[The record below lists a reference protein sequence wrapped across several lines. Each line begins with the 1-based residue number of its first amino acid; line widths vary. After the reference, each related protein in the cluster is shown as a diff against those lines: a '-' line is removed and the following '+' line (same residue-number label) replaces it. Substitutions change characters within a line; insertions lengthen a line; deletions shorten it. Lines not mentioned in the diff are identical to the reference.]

1 MQKAVIRALQEQA
14 EGDPLGKAETTAQLE
29 TYLSG
34 GSVPD
39 EARRKYPERLTSK
52 RSTEV
57 LRNQQELAVE
67 VVEEELEEHPIAD
80 PEVADGIP
88 RIDKRRIAID
98 ARTAIL
104 GENPR
109 AQREMIRSSLPE
121 GFYLC
126 VSGKRSVRTLHQ
138 LGACYLLPD
147 VDYARDSFAGTV
159 MPLKSENSTWC
170 ARSVRGRASTRLM
183 SLASRRFPHPRQRAS
198 RSDDGHWAGRG
209 TLVT

>member
-14 EGDPLGKAETTAQLE
+14 EGDPLGEAETTAQLA

-34 GSVPD
+34 RSVPD
-39 EARRKYPERLTSK
+39 EARRKYLERLTSK

-88 RIDKRRIAID
+88 RIDKRRIAND

-109 AQREMIRSSLPE
+109 AQREIIRFSLPE
-121 GFYLC
+121 GFYIC

-138 LGACYLLPD
+138 LGACNLLPD
-147 VDYARDSFAGTV
+147 VDYARYYNAGAVT
-159 MPLKSENSTWC
+159 PLKSDFDVVCTLCSRKGVNKTNESSESQVSSST
-170 ARSVRGRASTRLM
+170 SEGES
-183 SLASRRFPHPRQRAS
+183 Q
-198 RSDDGHWAGRG
+198 
-209 TLVT
+209 

>member
-14 EGDPLGKAETTAQLE
+14 EGDPLGEAETTAQLE

-34 GSVPD
+34 RSVPD
-39 EARRKYPERLTSK
+39 EVRRKYLERLSSK

-88 RIDKRRIAID
+88 RIDKRRIAND

-121 GFYLC
+121 GFYIC

-138 LGACYLLPD
+138 LGACYLLLD
-147 VDYARDSFAGTV
+147 VDYARYSYAGTV
-159 MPLKSENSTWC
+159 MPLKSEFDVVCTASQVSSST
-170 ARSVRGRASTRLM
+170 SEGE
-183 SLASRRFPHPRQRAS
+183 
-198 RSDDGHWAGRG
+198 
-209 TLVT
+209 